1 LLAAAQRVG
10 NDQQRQY
17 EHRRCSLSDRLA
29 AENVRGDGPDQI
41 EGEAGVGPFPE
52 RLQAGRDQGRRAE
65 RFWFELAECCKE
77 VVRFPETSM
86 RMRTLF
92 AALALTSP
100 ALAGNTQQNPT
111 WWDKFTYIS
120 QNGPDAFSA
129 ATLSAST
136 ETNVDVSNECGPQSE
151 TFEIRGYVLAIS
163 GQREAARAVL
173 AELC

>member
-1 LLAAAQRVG
+1 
-10 NDQQRQY
+10 
-17 EHRRCSLSDRLA
+17 
-29 AENVRGDGPDQI
+29 
-41 EGEAGVGPFPE
+41 
-52 RLQAGRDQGRRAE
+52 
-65 RFWFELAECCKE
+65 
-77 VVRFPETSM
+77 M

-92 AALALTSP
+92 AALPLTSP

>member
-1 LLAAAQRVG
+1 
-10 NDQQRQY
+10 
-17 EHRRCSLSDRLA
+17 
-29 AENVRGDGPDQI
+29 
-41 EGEAGVGPFPE
+41 
-52 RLQAGRDQGRRAE
+52 
-65 RFWFELAECCKE
+65 
-77 VVRFPETSM
+77 M

-120 QNGPDAFSA
+120 Q
-129 ATLSAST
+129 